1 MARYGTAAC
10 AIAMA
15 SHRVNTRLARVR
27 GNIRKIVL
35 AVESPSRVAGRT
47 RPARNITA
55 LPGWKR
61 CLPCRYLTTGR
72 DLLDGLRRE
81 RILFKIHLVVFM
93 VLQHA
98 SRSAVRRVL
107 NGLVLVE
114 RGPWFGPSPLTPER
128 GVQLRRA
135 NHDSARK
142 KEPQH
147 ERRDEA
153 QRAVKLRS
161 SSDAVGHKEDRAEVK
176 SRKTE
181 RHDD

>member
-1 MARYGTAAC
+1 MT
-10 AIAMA
+10 
-15 SHRVNTRLARVR
+15 
-27 GNIRKIVL
+27 
-35 AVESPSRVAGRT
+35 
-47 RPARNITA
+47 
-55 LPGWKR
+55 
-61 CLPCRYLTTGR
+61 CRDLTTGR

-81 RILFKIHLVVFM
+81 RILFKIDLMVFM

-114 RGPWFGPSPLTPER
+114 RGPWFGPSTLTQER

-176 SRKTE
+176 SRKTSATTIE
-181 RHDD
+181 PGTRARQLAEAWGSAREMTYQSMA